1 MSIPEDR
8 NTFQGIGFAFHR
20 FQSFSAVT
28 LFTAVLNALQD
39 QACQELKRQH
49 PDRFRNKGFQN
60 RTWEMPF
67 ETVNFPM
74 AKWYDRQEKKVIRPL
89 DIALD
94 VPDRVRYCEETLLP
108 GYRLA
113 TLQSYR
119 VSRNTQA
126 TEHQGRTYGRST
138 LHRRFQGFA
147 EHMNPVPDMKHQ
159 HGSKPTAFQQADGT
173 KLAMQDHG
181 RNLKKA
187 DLRLVVGSRTPHG
200 PLEILDFSLGKTWD
214 DISKRIRERF
224 PAPPKVLVTDG
235 EPGIAE
241 ALSGPDTIHQ
251 RCLFHA
257 KHQLKFALYQ
267 DEIKKEGQKPIVKAF
282 SKIPAFR
289 LCQEEVQRLEN
300 ADRKDV
306 KLLLETSEKAFENL
320 KRRLPDKEFPA
331 TRQYVLGL
339 IDNGLSY
346 LRRLL
351 QGDSAIPV
359 TTNRMESIMSRLAMR
374 LKWIGRRWSAQGGL
388 NMLAAVLTLALH
400 PARYQEV
407 VSLLKGEKGP
417 VVGVVITSLE
427 ASWLSQCAT

>member
-1 MSIPEDR
+1 
-8 NTFQGIGFAFHR
+8 
-20 FQSFSAVT
+20 
-28 LFTAVLNALQD
+28 
-39 QACQELKRQH
+39 
-49 PDRFRNKGFQN
+49 
-60 RTWEMPF
+60 
-67 ETVNFPM
+67 M

-89 DIALD
+89 DIAMD

-113 TLQSYR
+113 TLQSFR
-119 VSRNTQA
+119 VSRNTRA
-126 TEHQGRTYGRST
+126 AEHPGQTYGHNT

-147 EHMNPVPDMKHQ
+147 ERLNPVPNMTHKR
-159 HGSKPTAFQQADGT
+159 GSKPAAFQQADGT

-181 RNLKKA
+181 RNVGKA

-200 PLEILDFSLGKTWD
+200 ALEILDFSLGNTWD
-214 DISKRIRERF
+214 DISKRVREKF
-224 PAPPKVLVTDG
+224 PSPPKVLVTDG
-235 EPGIAE
+235 EIGIAE

-267 DEIKKEGQKPIVKAF
+267 DEVKKDDQQPIAKAF
-282 SKIPAFR
+282 SKIPAFN
-289 LCQEEVQRLEN
+289 LCQEEVQHLEN
-300 ADRKDV
+300 ADRKDL
-306 KLLLETSEKAFENL
+306 KLLLEASEKAFENL
-320 KRRLPDKEFPA
+320 KRRLPEKEFPK

-339 IDNGLSY
+339 IDSGLSY

-351 QGDSAIPV
+351 QGDSAIPI

-374 LKWIGRRWSAQGGL
+374 LKWIGRRWSVQGGL

-400 PARYQEV
+400 PTRYQEV

-427 ASWLSQCAT
+427 ASWVPLSAT